1 MFNILGNYM
10 RFGIDIGHNSPPD
23 TGANGIKYEDNLT
36 MDVGNRVMGK
46 LKDLGYQVVNCRPS
60 KSYSVGNSLRQRC
73 ARANGNKVDVFV
85 SIHFN
90 AFNGFANGSEIFA
103 TSNAGR
109 KIAKSVLDEILKMG
123 FFNRGVKNGSHL
135 FVLQNTNMPAI
146 LVECCFIDAAKDMQI
161 FNSESMANAIV
172 KGLTGK
178 LPSTKV
184 VPVPDE
190 TSNPDVSVIRLQ
202 KALNRLRMT
211 DYSGKPLDEDDDMGP
226 ATISALKNFQE
237 IVDIQQTGIAGPTTW
252 GAINQVLA
260 KPVIRKN
267 HAAGIVM
274 KYLQYR
280 VGAEVD
286 GIYGALTEAAI
297 QQFQRANGL
306 YGDGIVG
313 NLTWRKLIG

>member
-1 MFNILGNYM
+1 M

-36 MDVGNRVMGK
+36 LDVGNRVIGK
-46 LKDLGYQVVNCRPS
+46 LKDLGYQVINCKPA
-60 KSYSVGNSLRQRC
+60 KSDSVGDSLRQRC
-73 ARANGNKVDVFV
+73 AKANSSKVDIFV

-90 AFNGFANGSEIFA
+90 AFNGFANGTEVFA
-103 TSNAGR
+103 ASDTGK
-109 KIAKSVLDEILKMG
+109 KIAKPVLDEILKMG

-135 FVLQNTNMPAI
+135 FVMKNTNMPAI
-146 LVECCFIDAAKDMQI
+146 LVECCFIDSAKDMKL

-178 LPSTKV
+178 LPSSPV
-184 VPVPDE
+184 ISVPDE

-211 DYSGKPLDEDDDMGP
+211 DYSGKPLDEDNVIGQ
-226 ATISALKNFQE
+226 ATISAIKNFQE
-237 IVDIQQTGIAGPTTW
+237 IVDIQQTGIAGDTTW

-260 KPVIRKN
+260 KPVMRKN
-267 HAAGIVM
+267 HAGGIVM

-280 VGAEVD
+280 VGAEPD
-286 GIYGALTEAAI
+286 GIYGLFTEAAI

-306 YGDGIVG
+306 YADGIVG
-313 NLTWRKLIG
+313 NLTWRKLVE